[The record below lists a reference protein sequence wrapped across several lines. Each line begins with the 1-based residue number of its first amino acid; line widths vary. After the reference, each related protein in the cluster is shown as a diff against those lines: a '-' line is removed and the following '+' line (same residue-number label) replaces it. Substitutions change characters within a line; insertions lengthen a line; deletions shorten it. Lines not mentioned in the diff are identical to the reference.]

1 MPAGQF
7 ERWTQVR
14 NEAQAAQDWQQN
26 LREAVSMA
34 PRFELED
41 FSP

>member
-1 MPAGQF
+1 MPAGLL
-7 ERWTQVR
+7 ERWKQVQ
-14 NEAQAAQDWQQN
+14 NEAQAAQDSMRN
-26 LREAVSMA
+26 PAEAVSMA